1 VKAAHCSSL
10 ANQQNEKRK
19 QINQKTRPMKA
30 IKILTLAALAAA
42 LLFQIPTTRAGD
54 NGKGGDDGKREVPSN
69 PFVDLLDG
77 IYQPVVHAPNFGL
90 TQVDLDDGSYSE
102 VPIYNVS
109 GIPDAK
115 RDKPVGTFYVQF
127 NGNLC
132 AYHLPD
138 GSLSAMFLNMI
149 GTTTDDGG
157 GSWTFVGTEDLV
169 ILEGVGIYAPFA
181 GGSIHMVDVL
191 KFNAVDGT
199 YIEHCFC
206 HVSH

>member
-1 VKAAHCSSL
+1 MVLPIGFSLPNIFWETSS
-10 ANQQNEKRK
+10 E
-19 QINQKTRPMKA
+19 IT
-30 IKILTLAALAAA
+30 IL
-42 LLFQIPTTRAGD
+42 F
-54 NGKGGDDGKREVPSN
+54 
-69 PFVDLLDG
+69 
-77 IYQPVVHAPNFGL
+77 
-90 TQVDLDDGSYSE
+90 
-102 VPIYNVS
+102 
-109 GIPDAK
+109 
-115 RDKPVGTFYVQF
+115 
-127 NGNLC
+127 
-132 AYHLPD
+132 

-169 ILEGVGIYAPFA
+169 ILEGIGIYAPFA